1 MTALRLGFL
10 LWALLGLFSPG
21 AHAQTGAHAQAVA
34 HRPRVN
40 LAAVPIGRM
49 DLPWWRARFA
59 QTLAEAQADPGAKLI
74 WLGDSITQYWTRT
87 APVAGETILPVWQH
101 YYAPYH
107 ALDFGFIGD
116 TTASVIWRVD
126 HGQLAGLHPKLIVIL
141 IGANNLGLPHWGA
154 RRTVPGIEAVVR
166 DVHRHAPGAKILLL
180 GVLPSI
186 RSAWV
191 SAQTV
196 RINDA
201 LARIYRHNRLVTF
214 RNPGVVL
221 LRDGRADRNLF
232 IDPFFAKP
240 EPALHPNR
248 HGMTLIAQ
256 NLAPTVTRLMGA
268 AP

>member
-1 MTALRLGFL
+1 MTYLRFGVL
-10 LWALLGLFSPG
+10 LLALLGLFSRG
-21 AHAQTGAHAQAVA
+21 AQAQAVV

-59 QTLAEAQADPGAKLI
+59 QTRAEARADPGAKLI
-74 WLGDSITQYWTRT
+74 WLGDSITQYWTRV
-87 APVAGETILPVWQH
+87 APVAGETILPVWEH

-154 RRTVPGIEAVVR
+154 QRTVPGIEAVVR
-166 DVHRHAPGAKILLL
+166 DVHHHAPGAKILLL

-191 SAQTV
+191 TAQTV
-196 RINDA
+196 RINAA

-256 NLAPTVTRLMGA
+256 NLAPTVTRLIGA
-268 AP
+268 GP